1 MCKTLSRIYLEINLI
16 PMLELAYMHTQ
27 KPAAKKEIPIFFATD
42 NNYVPFLAVALTSLL
57 DNASKDY
64 FYKIYVLTTS
74 LRKEYTDELE
84 LICKDAMPDGASI
97 EFVNLRVEMEKSSG
111 TFHLRHYYSKET
123 YCRIFIPRVFKK
135 YDKVLYLDCDIVVT
149 GDISEL
155 YNIDIGD
162 NLVAAASEE
171 VMVDY
176 DVYGNYVEKALG
188 VWRHDYFSAGVL
200 LINAKKYREE
210 NIEMKFISL
219 LNSFSFRVT
228 QDEDYLNV
236 LCKGRVKP
244 IDLGWNKSAYKNPSF
259 DDKNLK
265 IIHYKINW
273 KPWHYDNIE
282 YEDYFWKYAKE
293 TFLYDQILKIK
304 ASYTQDL
311 VERDNIQFNELV
323 RMAEEDAADS
333 KNYWQTEQRKNGA
346 KMIKRGLYGGN
357 PESD

>member
-1 MCKTLSRIYLEINLI
+1 MQNSTN
-16 PMLELAYMHTQ
+16 
-27 KPAAKKEIPIFFATD
+27 KKEIPIFFATD

-57 DNASKDY
+57 NNASKDY
-64 FYKIYVLTTS
+64 FYRIYVLTTS
-74 LRKEYTDELE
+74 LKKEYTDELE
-84 LICKDAMPDGASI
+84 LICHDAMPEGASI
-97 EFVNLRVEMEKSSG
+97 EFVNLCVEMEKSAG

-135 YDKVLYLDCDIVVT
+135 YDKVLYLDSDIVVT

-155 YNIDIGD
+155 YNIELDD

-188 VWRHDYFSAGVL
+188 IWRHDYFSAGVL

-210 NIEMKFISL
+210 NIEMKFINL

-293 TFLYDQILKIK
+293 TFMYDQILKIK

-323 RMAEEDAADS
+323 KMAEEDAADS
-333 KNYWQTEQRKNGA
+333 MNYWQTEQRKTGA

>member
-1 MCKTLSRIYLEINLI
+1 MQNSTN
-16 PMLELAYMHTQ
+16 
-27 KPAAKKEIPIFFATD
+27 KKEIPIFFATD

-57 DNASKDY
+57 NNASKDY
-64 FYKIYVLTTS
+64 FYRIYVLTTS
-74 LRKEYTDELE
+74 LKKEYTDELE
-84 LICKDAMPDGASI
+84 LICHDAMPEGASI
-97 EFVNLRVEMEKSSG
+97 EFVNLCVEMEKSAG

-135 YDKVLYLDCDIVVT
+135 YDKVLYLDSDIVVT

-155 YNIDIGD
+155 YNIELDD

-188 VWRHDYFSAGVL
+188 IWRYDYFSAGVL

-210 NIEMKFISL
+210 NIEMKFINL

-293 TFLYDQILKIK
+293 TFMYDQILKIK

-323 RMAEEDAADS
+323 KMAEEDAADS
-333 KNYWQTEQRKNGA
+333 MNYWQTEQRKTGA